1 MTTAA
6 LITAVA
12 AAVVFLA
19 LGAVIGYLFG
29 SARTRSE
36 MSTRLAQAETA
47 RQLLTD
53 RSEALEADA
62 RLAGELTGAV
72 GPLAA
77 GVRRLQEDL
86 TETERQRI
94 EQMTRLSEQLTHLSQ
109 QNRDLRES
117 TGRLGQVLN
126 ATSSRGAW
134 GEVQLRRIVE
144 YAGMLPHVD
153 FDTQVNVT
161 TADSALRPD
170 MVINL
175 PHGGT
180 IVVDAKAPLSARLRA
195 EDTGKSAADEHARAF
210 LRHVDS
216 LASKEYWK
224 QFAASPDFVVCFV
237 PSDSLLSEAAAAY
250 PQLIEQAMS
259 RNVVIAS
266 PSTLLVLL
274 KTAAMGWRHEAI
286 SSSAEEVLQLGREL
300 YDRVGT
306 LAGHAARVGTA
317 LQRAVGDYNTFIG
330 SFESRF
336 LVTARKFTHTGLSTE
351 QIDALPG
358 LDAAV
363 RKPSADELSRPDH

>member
-6 LITAVA
+6 LITAVVA
-12 AAVVFLA
+12 AIVFLA
-19 LGAVIGYLFG
+19 LGAVIGFLFG

-94 EQMTRLSEQLTHLSQ
+94 EQMTKLSEQLTHLSQ

-153 FDTQVNVT
+153 FDTQVSVT

-170 MVINL
+170 MVISL

-195 EDTGKSAADEHARAF
+195 EENGKPAADEHARAF

-237 PSDSLLSEAAAAY
+237 PSDSLLSEAATAY

-306 LAGHAARVGTA
+306 LTGHAARVGTA

-351 QIDALPG
+351 DIDALPG